1 LQGAARLI
9 NAQGNNLTFLLCVPR
24 SGSSLATVMLQN
36 HSKVFAT
43 QEMWFLMSLYD
54 LQNNQS
60 RPYGGAGI
68 VNQFFNGVLPGEV
81 FEQACRSFSLQVY
94 NGLLQS
100 SDAEIVV
107 DKSPRYYYVLEF
119 LDKLFPQSKRIW
131 LIRNPLSI
139 LASYKKVEAQI
150 NRFNISEDLLNPRFN
165 IKSTD
170 LTAGLFRYFNYF
182 SSNHPLTYRLQ
193 YEKLVSEPQ
202 EEMKK
207 VCEFMGIEYEEGLE
221 KYGQHMNTPKSEMF
235 YSMGVG
241 DPFLATHT
249 EPHRD
254 SIHSWKEVLDKK
266 EIETYC
272 NVLGAQLFHDLG
284 YSDELKEAE
293 RWTGVSFASEPDMDL
308 IAYRSK
314 QLIDATGCKWET
326 EYKMMMHQIAAVD
339 MDTVRTESHVNS
351 QVFQLQAT
359 LRSLEK
365 RLENSYKEQRRAKNQ
380 LEALQTKINKIKSI
394 VPFGN
399 RLSSWAS
406 DYLVHRGRK

>member
-1 LQGAARLI
+1 MI

-241 DPFLATHT
+241 DPFLATHA

-266 EIETYC
+266 EVETYC

-293 RWTGVSFASEPDMDL
+293 RWTGVTFASKPDSDL

-314 QLIDATGCKWET
+314 QLVDATGCKWED
-326 EYKMMMHQIAAVD
+326 EYKMKMHQIEAVD

-380 LEALQTKINKIKSI
+380 LEALQSKVNRIKSI

-399 RLSSWAS
+399 RLSNWAS
-406 DYLVHRGRK
+406 DYLIHRGRK

>member
-1 LQGAARLI
+1 MQGAARLI

-68 VNQFFNGVLPGEV
+68 VNQFFNGVLPNEV
-81 FEQACRSFSLQVY
+81 FEQACRAFSLQVY

-150 NRFNISEDLLNPRFN
+150 NGFNIEADLLNSRFN

-182 SSNHPLTYRLQ
+182 SSNHPLTYRLH

-207 VCEFMGIEYEEGLE
+207 LCEFMGIEYEEGLE
-221 KYGQHMNTPKSEMF
+221 KYGQHMDTSKSEMF

-241 DPFLATHT
+241 DPFLATHK

-266 EIETYC
+266 EVEIYC
-272 NVLGAQLFHDLG
+272 QVLGAQIFHDLG

-293 RWTGVSFASEPDMDL
+293 RWTGVTFASEPDLDM
-308 IAYRSK
+308 IAYRST
-314 QLIDATGCKWET
+314 QLIEATGCKWED
-326 EYKMMMHQIAAVD
+326 EYKMKTHQLRID
-339 MDTVRTESHVNS
+339 EMDAFSTEHRVNS

-365 RLENSYKEQRRAKNQ
+365 RLENSYKEQKRTKNQ
-380 LEALQTKINKIKSI
+380 LEALREKINRIKSI
-394 VPFGN
+394 VPFGS
-399 RLSSWAS
+399 RLSNWAA
-406 DYLVHRGRK
+406 DYLIHRGRK